1 MNSEL
6 LPCPQCDQEL
16 TTNEVT
22 TTDNQRALIH
32 ECYNCGGHFFPSL
45 IANFI
50 NSSSANDIDSVSPK
64 SEEAPPP
71 SHQYKCPICNDT
83 LTNLQDDSVP
93 QNLNIFTC
101 PENHGHFFPK
111 GQLVAF
117 KKAQAAKLAYHQ
129 IWGIPL
135 KSAFAILLPIIAI
148 FTIVGIIPL
157 TVNEIQKRQESR
169 VAASNPISS
178 PIIIP
183 LEDGQYILSFTSKY
197 PAKSSI
203 KLSSKNGNEN
213 LDISTDH
220 KTTHIITLKNLTP
233 STSYTYKI
241 TVINEQGNDRESEEY
256 TITTP

>member
-1 MNSEL
+1 MK
-6 LPCPQCDQEL
+6 CPQCDQEL

-22 TTDNQRALIH
+22 TTDNQKALIH

-50 NSSSANDIDSVSPK
+50 DTSQANNIDSISPK
-64 SEEAPPP
+64 SNDDPPP

-83 LTNLQDDSVP
+83 LINLQDDSVP

-157 TVNEIQKRQESR
+157 TVSEIQKRQESR
-169 VAASNPISS
+169 IAASNPISN
-178 PIIIP
+178 PVIVP
-183 LEDGQYILSFTSKY
+183 LEDDQYILSFTTKF
-197 PAKSSI
+197 PAKTSI
-203 KLSSKNGNEN
+203 QLASKNSNEK
-213 LDISTDH
+213 LDVSTDY

-233 STSYTYKI
+233 QTSYTYKI
-241 TVINEQGNDRESEEY
+241 TVTNTENNTSESDEY
-256 TITTP
+256 TINTR

>member
-1 MNSEL
+1 MK
-6 LPCPQCDQEL
+6 CPQCEQEL
-16 TTNEVT
+16 TTTEIT
-22 TTDNQRALIH
+22 TTDNQKTLIH

-50 NSSSANDIDSVSPK
+50 DTSTANNIDSISPK
-64 SEEAPPP
+64 SKEKATA
-71 SHQYKCPICNDT
+71 SHQYKCPVCNDT
-83 LTNLQDDSVP
+83 LINLQDDSVP

-101 PENHGHFFPK
+101 PENHGHFFPI
-111 GQLVAF
+111 GQLLAF

-148 FTIVGIIPL
+148 FTIVGVIPL
-157 TVNEIQKRQESR
+157 TVSEIQKRQESR
-169 VAASNPISS
+169 VAASSPVSNPVIV
-178 PIIIP
+178 P
-183 LEDGQYILSFTSKY
+183 LEEGQYILSFTSKY

-203 KLSSKNGNEN
+203 QLNSKNGNES
-213 LDISTDH
+213 LDISTDY

-233 STSYTYKI
+233 QTSYTYKLLI
-241 TVINEQGNDRESEEY
+241 TNTQGEASESQEY

>member
-1 MNSEL
+1 MK
-6 LPCPQCDQEL
+6 CPQCEQEL
-16 TTNEVT
+16 NTTEVT

-50 NSSSANDIDSVSPK
+50 DSSSANDVDSISPK
-64 SEEAPPP
+64 SEDQIPPN
-71 SHQYKCPICNDT
+71 HQYKCPICNDT

-93 QNLNIFTC
+93 QNLSIFTC

-111 GQLVAF
+111 GQLIAF
-117 KKAQAAKLAYHQ
+117 KKAQTAKLAYHQ

-148 FTIVGIIPL
+148 FTIVGVIPL
-157 TVNEIQKRQESR
+157 TVKEIQKRQESR
-169 VAASNPISS
+169 VAASIPISNPI
-178 PIIIP
+178 IVP
-183 LEDGQYILSFTSKY
+183 LEDGQYILSFTSKF

-203 KLSSKNGNEN
+203 KLSSKNGNER
-213 LDISTDH
+213 LDISTDN

-233 STSYTYKI
+233 NTNYTYKI
-241 TVINEQGNDRESEEY
+241 TITNTEGNIFESDMY
-256 TITTP
+256 TINTQ

>member
-1 MNSEL
+1 MK
-6 LPCPQCDQEL
+6 CPQCEQEL
-16 TTNEVT
+16 TTTEVT
-22 TTDNQRALIH
+22 TTDNQKALIH

-50 NSSSANDIDSVSPK
+50 DSSSANNIDSISPK
-64 SEEAPPP
+64 LEKETSPN
-71 SHQYKCPICNDT
+71 HQYKCPICNDT
-83 LTNLQDDSVP
+83 LINLQDDSVP

-111 GQLVAF
+111 DQLIAF

-148 FTIVGIIPL
+148 FTIVGVIPL

-169 VAASNPISS
+169 VAASIPISNPI
-178 PIIIP
+178 IVP
-183 LEDGQYILSFTSKY
+183 LEDGQYILSFTSKF

-203 KLSSKNGNEN
+203 KLNSKNGNEKM
-213 LDISTDH
+213 DISTDN
-220 KTTHIITLKNLTP
+220 KTIHIITLKNLTP
-233 STSYTYKI
+233 KTNYTYKI
-241 TVINEQGNDRESEEY
+241 IITNKENNIFESDDY
-256 TITTP
+256 TINTQ